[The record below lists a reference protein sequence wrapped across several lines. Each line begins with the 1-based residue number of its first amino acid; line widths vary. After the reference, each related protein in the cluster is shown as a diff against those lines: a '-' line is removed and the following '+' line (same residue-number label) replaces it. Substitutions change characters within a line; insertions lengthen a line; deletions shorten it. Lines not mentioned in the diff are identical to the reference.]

1 MCEEKLP
8 AANFDYQVFGYHI
21 SPRVSVLH
29 PVPHRTSGRCRVER
43 LLRQSILIARIGGI
57 VTGRHA
63 VGDSAASIRYAVGD
77 SAASIGRA
85 LSQGM
90 CNYMTRYQGRRPKNQ
105 KHREGS

>member
-63 VGDSAASIRYAVGD
+63 VGDSAASI
-77 SAASIGRA
+77 GRA